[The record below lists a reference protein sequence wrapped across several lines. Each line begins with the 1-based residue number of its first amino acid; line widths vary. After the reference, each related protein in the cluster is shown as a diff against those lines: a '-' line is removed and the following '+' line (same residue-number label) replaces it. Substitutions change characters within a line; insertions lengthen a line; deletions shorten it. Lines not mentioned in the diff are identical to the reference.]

1 MNSHGL
7 DFISFK
13 VICLVSSFEL
23 VCYAA
28 ATIFLVLLEYD
39 AAYTAIMLLPSGD
52 LSCGEMSDVEHC
64 KLYGKTGRGDFG
76 IQAISESNTNC

>member
-1 MNSHGL
+1 ML
-7 DFISFK
+7 P
-13 VICLVSSFEL
+13 
-23 VCYAA
+23 
-28 ATIFLVLLEYD
+28 
-39 AAYTAIMLLPSGD
+39 TAIMLLLSGD

>member
-1 MNSHGL
+1 MQQPQ
-7 DFISFK
+7 SFLS
-13 VICLVSSFEL
+13 CLNMML
-23 VCYAA
+23 P
-28 ATIFLVLLEYD
+28 
-39 AAYTAIMLLPSGD
+39 TAIMLLLSGD